1 MINNNPV
8 FVTACIEANNQLI
21 NELIEEIDSQPIET
35 LRGKDRKQMYSF
47 LKSLGKEPAPIIHR
61 NFSKLLKVALIAV
74 FILALLAIGLI
85 AKPFKNF
92 IYGQHNTYGDV
103 VFSDDET
110 TGDYFYASYFC
121 HLDNYKLV
129 KDERDKISQ
138 DIEYKDEYGNCIWIT
153 TMKNGSNFGFDTEE
167 NEIENLKV
175 SGKDAIGVTNSDC
188 IILVWSSGKYTTAIC
203 ADVTE
208 ITNITMSDLIRIAE
222 TRKKSEK

>member
-1 MINNNPV
+1 MTNNNPV

-21 NELIEEIDSQPIET
+21 SELIEEIESQPIET
-35 LRGKDRKQMYSF
+35 LKGKEKKRMYSF
-47 LKSLGKEPAPIIHR
+47 LRNINRPPKVVVHH
-61 NFSKLLKVALIAV
+61 NFSKLLKVALVAI
-74 FILALLAIGLI
+74 FILSLLVLTVVAHYSRNY
-85 AKPFKNF
+85 F
-92 IYGQHNTYGDV
+92 YSQHHTYGDV

-110 TGDYFYASYFC
+110 TDDYFYASYSC

-129 KDERDKISQ
+129 KDERDKLSQ

-175 SGKDAIGVTNSDC
+175 SGKDAIGATNSDC
-188 IILVWSSGKYTTAIC
+188 IILVWSSGRYTTAIC

-208 ITNITMSDLIRIAE
+208 TTNITISDLIKIAE
-222 TRKKSEK
+222 TRKKD